1 MSSIASSNSQGS
13 CKLADS
19 YDPDI
24 HPSEPRSD
32 PSDYEIG
39 YGKPPRH
46 AQFRKGKSGNPGGR
60 PKAPIGIS
68 IKDILDGDQM
78 GKNGQVISRRE
89 AIVIRMFNDAL
100 AGNQK
105 AFGRFLKL
113 LDRSGLKRTEPS
125 STVKNVF
132 YESRPMT
139 PEENERFKR
148 NFGLPRDQW
157 T

>member
-1 MSSIASSNSQGS
+1 
-13 CKLADS
+13 LADS
-19 YDPDI
+19 SDPNI
-24 HPSEPRSD
+24 HPSKPQSD
-32 PSDYEIG
+32 PSDDKVG

-89 AIVIRMFNDAL
+89 AIVIRMLNDAL

-105 AFGRFLKL
+105 AFGRFVKL
-113 LDRSGLKRTEPS
+113 LDSSGLKRTEPS
-125 STVKNVF
+125 LTVKNVF

-139 PEENERFKR
+139 PEENERFTR

>member
-1 MSSIASSNSQGS
+1 MSDPPHDPQIDPQSPST
-13 CKLADS
+13 ADS
-19 YDPDI
+19 ND
-24 HPSEPRSD
+24 
-32 PSDYEIG
+32 IG
-39 YGKPPRH
+39 YKRPPKH
-46 AQFRKGKSGNPGGR
+46 SQFPKGKSGNPAGR

-78 GKNGQVISRRE
+78 GKNGEVISKRE
-89 AIVIRMFNDAL
+89 AIVIRMLNDAL

-113 LDRSGLKRTEPS
+113 LDRSGLKRTEPLL
-125 STVKNVF
+125 TVKNVF
-132 YESRPMT
+132 YEARVMT
-139 PEENERFKR
+139 PEENERFTR

>member
-1 MSSIASSNSQGS
+1 LTNTSQPNTPSTEPQPDAGD
-13 CKLADS
+13 CKV
-19 YDPDI
+19 
-24 HPSEPRSD
+24 
-32 PSDYEIG
+32 G

-78 GKNGQVISRRE
+78 GKNGEVISRRE
-89 AIVIRMFNDAL
+89 AIVIRMLNDAL

-105 AFGRFLKL
+105 AFGRFVKL
-113 LDRSGLKRTEPS
+113 LDSSGLKRTEPS
-125 STVKNVF
+125 LTVQNVF
-132 YESRPMT
+132 YESKPMT
-139 PEENERFKR
+139 PEENERFRR